1 MFKPKN
7 FTKGTPNLT
16 ITKHGEHLY
25 MLFIRKQNNIAFLIR
40 LYDFGF
46 I

>member
-1 MFKPKN
+1 MFKLKN
-7 FTKGTPNLT
+7 FTKETPSIT

-25 MLFIRKQNNIAFLIR
+25 MLFIRKQNIIAFLIH